1 MTFAVYTDKDG
12 YIGEVS
18 APTRQT
24 AMEFLDGQG
33 YEVGTYELRELYNQ

>member
-18 APTRQT
+18 APTREA
-24 AMEFLDGQG
+24 AMAFLTEQG